1 MLSDEKETILK
12 AIAELPES
20 VLAQLPVDFE
30 NKTIYQSAGLIKHI
44 EKRHPECL
52 DYMNKIS
59 EIISNPDYCGVNP
72 NENNPSCELIKIFDD
87 NVQIGIKLDTKM
99 DYLYIATLHTITQA
113 KLEKR
118 IASNRLKAV
127 KKSSI
132 DKPE

>member
-87 NVQIGIKLDTKM
+87 NIQKELSLIQKW
-99 DYLYIATLHTITQA
+99 TIYT
-113 KLEKR
+113 
-118 IASNRLKAV
+118 
-127 KKSSI
+127 
-132 DKPE
+132 